1 MKTLKL
7 VSLALGL
14 LFVGCGDDVSLPDCD
29 DLVQAQLCAD
39 PNIAICLSS
48 VAPVCDGAPATF
60 KPAVGCIAWHRP
72 IADQPLVPTLCSASC
87 Q

>member
-14 LFVGCGDDVSLPDCD
+14 FCIGCGDNETLPDCQD
-29 DLVQAQLCAD
+29 VVEVKLCSD
-39 PNIAICLSS
+39 SSTAICTSS
-48 VAPVCDGAPATF
+48 LPVAEGEKVVLQQATE
-60 KPAVGCIAWHRP
+60 CIAWHRP
-72 IADQPLVPTLCSASC
+72 IASQPLVPTLCSASC